1 MMSLLAKHAY
11 IKVEKHVSGLRME
24 RIREERTLYLY
35 RDKIV
40 TKHREIAMD
49 DVRDLSFRKMYGS
62 GGLLYVHATQGMFTY
77 PMTERP
83 DDLLAA
89 YRTYIKNGPSP

>member
-1 MMSLLAKHAY
+1 MSLLAKHAY

-24 RIREERTLYLY
+24 RIRQERTLYLY

-49 DVRDLSFRKMYGS
+49 DVRDLSFRKMSGS
-62 GGLLYVHATQGMFTY
+62 GGVLYVHAAQGMFTY

-83 DDLLAA
+83 DELLAA
-89 YRTYIKNGPSP
+89 YHAYIKNGPRS